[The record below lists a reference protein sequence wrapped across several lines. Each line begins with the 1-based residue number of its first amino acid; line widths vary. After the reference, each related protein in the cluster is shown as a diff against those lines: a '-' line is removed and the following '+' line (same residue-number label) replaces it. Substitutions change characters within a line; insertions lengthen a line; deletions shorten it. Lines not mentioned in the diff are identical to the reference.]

1 MIAIDG
7 IMKNTGGNRNN
18 LIYLKNNITFIDKRI
33 EDVENLPDLIQSVD
47 LIICSMGWT
56 PHQAAILDP
65 FYDLELNIKSHLTLL
80 NILIDFKN
88 KKVIYLGSRSQYG
101 NQNDKMIYE
110 KTPMVPSDIQG
121 INKLAAEYYYRVY
134 SELFSF
140 NAISIRFPACYG
152 RNQMTEGQDI
162 GLLGCLINQSLA
174 DNNIEIFGEDRK
186 RNFIYVDDL
195 TDIILKISE
204 KNTTRSF
211 VPLNIRGTSM
221 GIDSLAKNIIAYS
234 KKGRIIKKTM
244 PDQIRSIEI
253 GNSEMCDDN
262 LVDLIGPIVYTD
274 VDISLSRT
282 IDYFKE
288 KIYD

>member
-101 NQNDKMIYE
+101 NQNDKMI
-110 KTPMVPSDIQG
+110 
-121 INKLAAEYYYRVY
+121 
-134 SELFSF
+134 
-140 NAISIRFPACYG
+140 
-152 RNQMTEGQDI
+152 
-162 GLLGCLINQSLA
+162 
-174 DNNIEIFGEDRK
+174 
-186 RNFIYVDDL
+186 
-195 TDIILKISE
+195 
-204 KNTTRSF
+204 
-211 VPLNIRGTSM
+211 
-221 GIDSLAKNIIAYS
+221 
-234 KKGRIIKKTM
+234 
-244 PDQIRSIEI
+244 
-253 GNSEMCDDN
+253 
-262 LVDLIGPIVYTD
+262 
-274 VDISLSRT
+274 
-282 IDYFKE
+282 
-288 KIYD
+288 